1 MFFEEPAP
9 ASKLAV
15 TDFRKRGRAGHR
27 EAVSFFSSQ
36 INNTS
41 NPAGPVGIGQ
51 QSQRFGKPNEA
62 IMSTM
67 FGSGKKK
74 AKVRFFVARD
84 GFGAERAFCSA
95 LHGQKGTCACVLRT
109 PDL

>member
-41 NPAGPVGIGQ
+41 NPRPGRYWP

-84 GFGAERAFCSA
+84 GFWS
-95 LHGQKGTCACVLRT
+95 
-109 PDL
+109 